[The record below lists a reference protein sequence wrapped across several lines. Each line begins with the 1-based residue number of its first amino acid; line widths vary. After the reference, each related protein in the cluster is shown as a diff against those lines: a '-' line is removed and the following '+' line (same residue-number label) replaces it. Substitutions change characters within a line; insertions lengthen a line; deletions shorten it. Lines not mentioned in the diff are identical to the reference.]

1 MVVDAVV
8 LAGGRSRRLGGTDK
22 ARLQRDGVSL
32 LARTLTAAR
41 HARQIVVVGP
51 EPAEP
56 LPDGVLLAREQ
67 PPFGGPAAAIAAG
80 LRRLREHVPAADAV
94 LVLACD
100 MPHIGRAVPLLL
112 AALASDSGTGIRADG
127 IVVVDGDGRRQPLAS
142 IYRAAPLTAAIAA
155 HADQLDGLAVQRLV
169 ADLELTPITVPGG
182 ATADVDTWE
191 DAAALGVVRNP
202 ADNEHPPQ

>member
-67 PPFGGPAAAIAAG
+67 PPFGGPAAAVAAG
-80 LRRLREHVPAADAV
+80 LHRLKQHVPTADAV

-100 MPHIGRAVPLLL
+100 MPHIDRAVPLLL
-112 AALASDSGTGIRADG
+112 GALASDPHADG
-127 IVVVDGDGRRQPLAS
+127 IVVVDGDGRRQPLAG
-142 IYRAAPLTAAIAA
+142 IYRTVPLTAVIAA